1 MKKAFVIFIL
11 LSIFIS
17 GTIAQV
23 DSIKNHSDKN
33 NTTPKSE
40 ALDGKSNSDGC
51 LSDACGLAC
60 SEGCGWAIQNAIIG
74 ALKLHGTY
82 LKERK
87 EIPEVVSLELMP
99 HIGYAEPSSS
109 LFLPR
114 FRGNWGLF
122 STDLRF
128 SNMIEYGTLDGIDFY
143 NTLDWQVVEF
153 NFVITK
159 PVIVRLGTGLM
170 YEFFSL
176 HRNTFM
182 EHFIGVDVNWM
193 DHQYLASGEGRI
205 APDYETSAIPR
216 MEANFR
222 FNYRI
227 KKTPHM
233 NAYAMAGFV
242 YQNYYSNIST
252 SVKGIEVWVVQT
264 GLAVNIH

>member
-1 MKKAFVIFIL
+1 MKKTFVIFIL
-11 LSIFIS
+11 LSILIS
-17 GTIAQV
+17 GAIAQV
-23 DSIKNHSDKN
+23 DSIKSHSDN
-33 NTTPKSE
+33 NNPKSTST
-40 ALDGKSNSDGC
+40 DGKTNTGGC

-60 SEGCGWAIQNAIIG
+60 SEGCGWAIQNAVIG

-82 LKERK
+82 LKKRK

-128 SNMIEYGTLDGIDFY
+128 SNMIEYGTLDGTDFY
-143 NTLDWQVVEF
+143 NTLDWQVIEF

-159 PVIVRLGTGLM
+159 PVIFRLGTGIM
-170 YEFFSL
+170 HEFYSSS
-176 HRNTFM
+176 TFI
-182 EHFIGVDVNWM
+182 EHFLGLDVNWM
-193 DHQYLASGEGRI
+193 DHQYLANGEARI
-205 APDYETSAIPR
+205 APDYETSAVPR
-216 MEANFR
+216 IEANFR

-227 KKTPHM
+227 KKTLHM

-242 YQNYYSNIST
+242 YQNYYRNSSA
-252 SVKGIEVWVVQT
+252 SFKGVEVWVVQT
-264 GLAVNIH
+264 GLAVNLH